1 MYLVEL
7 PALVVRVPKTMQGSR
22 QYVVKLS
29 YKVLITK
36 SFLQLLIEC
45 LYKMPLYIINF
56 IKIKKEW
63 LFINVLR
70 YKKLMYKT

>member
-29 YKVLITK
+29 YKSVHYEEFFAIT
-36 SFLQLLIEC
+36 
-45 LYKMPLYIINF
+45 YGMF
-56 IKIKKEW
+56 IQDATLHK
-63 LFINVLR
+63 
-70 YKKLMYKT
+70 

>member
-29 YKVLITK
+29 YKSVDYKEFFAIT
-36 SFLQLLIEC
+36 
-45 LYKMPLYIINF
+45 Y
-56 IKIKKEW
+56 
-63 LFINVLR
+63 
-70 YKKLMYKT
+70 